1 MDIVVCFALFLAAML
16 FCLVKDF
23 SLAWALLFAL
33 VLFFALG
40 LRRGYGAKA
49 LVKMAWSK
57 MPKSMIVLRILF
69 FIGLLT
75 GLWRSCGTI
84 AFFIYHG
91 IRVITPSLFILVAFL
106 LTVLL
111 SYALG
116 TSFGVASTA
125 GVVLMALARSGGV
138 SEAVTA
144 GVILSGIYFGD
155 RGAPTS
161 SCASLVAALTET
173 DLYGNVRQMFQTAAL
188 PYALCLIA
196 YTVLSFRNP
205 IVTVDETMLDALA
218 ESFVISPWALVP
230 ALTML
235 ILPLLRV
242 PIRRAMAISA
252 AAAFVITVTVQGGSV
267 ADAPDHGRRLSPDRG
282 TAGLRRLRRRAGE
295 YAHAVSD
302 DPARRALHRHF
313 RGRGRAHAGTER
325 SGAVRRAHRALP
337 DDDPAEPPRRDGAVQ
352 PDHRCDDG
360 ASAHRR
366 GLRQGRRGARG
377 AGDGHRQLR
386 RHHRGSY
393 PVVHR
398 LRRAAEYAR
407 RRRRGPA
414 LRLPALSHSALLPL
428 HQALFLPRKI
438 QRKRDTGMISLL
450 AKKFIKNR
458 EDVTSP
464 AVRQAYGMLCGI
476 VGIGFNVLLFALK
489 LLAGTFSGSIAIT
502 ADAFNNLSDAGA
514 SIVTLLGFKLAG
526 QKPDPEHP
534 FGHGR
539 LEYISGLIVS
549 MVILLMGIE
558 LAKSAVEKILHPE
571 AVEFT
576 LLTGGILLASILVKL
591 YMYLYNRAV
600 GKKIGSA
607 AMEATAMDSLSDC
620 AATAAVLAATLI
632 GHFTS
637 LQIDGWCGIVVA
649 ALVLWAG
656 IQAAR
661 DTISPLLG
669 QPPAPEFVQRIEEI
683 VLSSPV
689 VQGIHDLIVHDYGP
703 GRVMISLHA
712 EVPAHGDIMAL
723 HDEIDNIEQ
732 RLRRE
737 LGCAATIHMDP
748 IVTDDKLTAET
759 RERVAQLVRGID
771 EHITIHDF
779 RMVTGPTHTNV
790 IFDAVVP
797 FKFRLSDHEVE
808 QEIQAAVKRLD
819 SSYFAVVQIDRDYTK

>member
-1 MDIVVCFALFLAAML
+1 
-16 FCLVKDF
+16 
-23 SLAWALLFAL
+23 
-33 VLFFALG
+33 
-40 LRRGYGAKA
+40 
-49 LVKMAWSK
+49 
-57 MPKSMIVLRILF
+57 
-69 FIGLLT
+69 
-75 GLWRSCGTI
+75 
-84 AFFIYHG
+84 
-91 IRVITPSLFILVAFL
+91 
-106 LTVLL
+106 
-111 SYALG
+111 
-116 TSFGVASTA
+116 
-125 GVVLMALARSGGV
+125 
-138 SEAVTA
+138 
-144 GVILSGIYFGD
+144 
-155 RGAPTS
+155 
-161 SCASLVAALTET
+161 
-173 DLYGNVRQMFQTAAL
+173 
-188 PYALCLIA
+188 
-196 YTVLSFRNP
+196 
-205 IVTVDETMLDALA
+205 
-218 ESFVISPWALVP
+218 
-230 ALTML
+230 
-235 ILPLLRV
+235 
-242 PIRRAMAISA
+242 
-252 AAAFVITVTVQGGSV
+252 
-267 ADAPDHGRRLSPDRG
+267 
-282 TAGLRRLRRRAGE
+282 
-295 YAHAVSD
+295 
-302 DPARRALHRHF
+302 
-313 RGRGRAHAGTER
+313 
-325 SGAVRRAHRALP
+325 
-337 DDDPAEPPRRDGAVQ
+337 
-352 PDHRCDDG
+352 
-360 ASAHRR
+360 
-366 GLRQGRRGARG
+366 
-377 AGDGHRQLR
+377 
-386 RHHRGSY
+386 
-393 PVVHR
+393 
-398 LRRAAEYAR
+398 
-407 RRRRGPA
+407 
-414 LRLPALSHSALLPL
+414 
-428 HQALFLPRKI
+428 
-438 QRKRDTGMISLL
+438 MISLL

-489 LLAGTFSGSIAIT
+489 LIAGTLSGSIAIT

-723 HDEIDNIEQ
+723 HDEIEHGTIQGLIVRPMNLQLPDYLSLYADSKSGIHIYTTNRFLFGAYCCNIHIYEESLCRVFLDFIQSLPGSPMVYSKEETLHLLEQ
-732 RLRRE
+732 Y
-737 LGCAATIHMDP
+737 I
-748 IVTDDKLTAET
+748 AET
-759 RERVAQLVRGID
+759 ADLPESER
-771 EHITIHDF
+771 
-779 RMVTGPTHTNV
+779 
-790 IFDAVVP
+790 
-797 FKFRLSDHEVE
+797 
-808 QEIQAAVKRLD
+808 D
-819 SSYFAVVQIDRDYTK
+819 SK